1 MEAWMHVLP
10 NMIEELE
17 TNDNA
22 ADTVDEDSISDDGGD
37 YHFVIHGVDG
47 EVDGRNVE
55 DMDSNS
61 PVEMDTE
68 VIDVEKFCDD
78 INRMQVSRKVRSL
91 SSALETIQRLQSVD
105 QVKVLRKAMDQT
117 NINCVET
124 MIMSDVDSKK
134 EADLL
139 NGFFSHLQQYNLL
152 VTNEKSRFCS
162 LLWSVCGDDLFNDD
176 YISWLAQKLGRRKCR
191 LSQTI
196 RSWLSVTTESLEARG
211 RKGLSE
217 EK

>member
-1 MEAWMHVLP
+1 
-10 NMIEELE
+10 
-17 TNDNA
+17 
-22 ADTVDEDSISDDGGD
+22 
-37 YHFVIHGVDG
+37 
-47 EVDGRNVE
+47 
-55 DMDSNS
+55 
-61 PVEMDTE
+61 
-68 VIDVEKFCDD
+68 
-78 INRMQVSRKVRSL
+78 
-91 SSALETIQRLQSVD
+91 
-105 QVKVLRKAMDQT
+105 MDQT
-117 NINCVET
+117 NINCVEI

-139 NGFFSHLQQYNLL
+139 NGLFSHLQQYNLL

-176 YISWLAQKLGRRKCR
+176 YISWLAKKLGKRKCR

-217 EK
+217 EKKQTLFDT